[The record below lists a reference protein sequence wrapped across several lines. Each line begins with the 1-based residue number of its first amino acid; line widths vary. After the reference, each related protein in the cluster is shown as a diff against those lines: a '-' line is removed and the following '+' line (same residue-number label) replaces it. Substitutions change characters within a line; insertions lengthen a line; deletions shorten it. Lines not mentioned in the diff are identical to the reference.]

1 MLSPCG
7 GRFCGQGDLPSVF
20 VLLPT
25 HNVRPPLE
33 TGGFTGWAM
42 RTIWLL
48 DTPTNL
54 FPSIHCFVSWLGTRY
69 IYECR
74 SLRHRGLTCT
84 LCTVGSVLVFLAT
97 MFTKQHVFYDVIS
110 GVAVAEIGWLVARY
124 TGLPR
129 LFERLNGRFLRTK
142 LAQMI

>member
-1 MLSPCG
+1 
-7 GRFCGQGDLPSVF
+7 
-20 VLLPT
+20 
-25 HNVRPPLE
+25 
-33 TGGFTGWAM
+33 
-42 RTIWLL
+42 
-48 DTPTNL
+48 
-54 FPSIHCFVSWLGTRY
+54 
-69 IYECR
+69 
-74 SLRHRGLTCT
+74 
-84 LCTVGSVLVFLAT
+84 VLVFLAT